1 MKTNI
6 IIKDRLTDHLV
17 QQQLVDIFCD
27 GLTFDYLR
35 MKILRENPRDL
46 QLESTIQVAM
56 HKQNLRQRIAIR
68 GSNMTNTVQND
79 DNRQTFQGLTLCAS
93 LKRTIGKLDRKKLG
107 PLIIPETVGYSSV
120 RKWAIGSVLS
130 AK

>member
-1 MKTNI
+1 MKVFSYSRKGCYKSLKTNI

-79 DNRQTFQGLTLCAS
+79 DNRQTF
-93 LKRTIGKLDRKKLG
+93 
-107 PLIIPETVGYSSV
+107 
-120 RKWAIGSVLS
+120 
-130 AK
+130 